1 MSAKGGARKKWTKTT
16 NKEKREWAT
25 ILTAQQAEDMKRK
38 VPKEKL
44 ISVGKLAERYKI
56 SLTVARKA
64 LEEMVADGLL
74 VPVISSASLHCYG
87 RSPNYV
93 EVKEE
98 VKEEA
103 KEGAKKGKKGG
114 KGKKQ

>member
-1 MSAKGGARKKWTKTT
+1 MSGIKKKWTKVT

-25 ILTAQQAEDMKRK
+25 ILTAQQAEDMKKR

-64 LEEMVADGLL
+64 LEEMVADGLI

-98 VKEEA
+98 VKEEV
-103 KEGAKKGKKGG
+103 KDAKKGAKKGG